1 MGADALN
8 WSLIGIGCAGG
19 VVPDLIRF
27 AKARYDASIADYFKR
42 WNFWVGLLVLVA
54 LGGIAAAFAST
65 VTQAFIYGYAAPE
78 FFSRLAAKHDSDGG
92 PEGNLGAVPEANP
105 THEAFSVRRWWCQ

>member
-1 MGADALN
+1 MNADALD
-8 WSLIGIGCAGG
+8 WSLIGIGCAAG

-27 AKARYDASIADYFKR
+27 AKARYEASIEDYFKR

-78 FFSRLAAKHDSDGG
+78 FFSRLAAKHESDGS
-92 PEGNLGAVPEANP
+92 PEGNLEAVSEANP
-105 THEAFSVRRWWCQ
+105 THEEFSVRRWWCR